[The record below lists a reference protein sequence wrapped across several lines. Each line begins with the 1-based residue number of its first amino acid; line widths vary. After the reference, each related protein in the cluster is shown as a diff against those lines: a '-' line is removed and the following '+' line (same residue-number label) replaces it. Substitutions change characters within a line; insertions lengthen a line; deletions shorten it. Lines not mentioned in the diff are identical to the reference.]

1 MSHILK
7 PAYRD
12 PGAPA
17 AVRMRPER
25 NVFELEYPLPHTPA
39 HFDPR
44 AEGDVRMRRMRH
56 RASELPMQCLHF
68 LGIMRG
74 GALHLHP
81 VASLQQVKPDMSYL
95 DEALRSAA
103 DESAAA
109 AAAAASAAGAPTR
122 VTATFRRTDE
132 RALAARR
139 SSYAFLRAYEE
150 SVPWQSLA
158 VLGAGSPQ
166 ANWLRDNMQRHP
178 VALLRSLE
186 LPVEALGGPAALA
199 LAEYK
204 AAIDAQGSA
213 AVAAASA
220 AGSKDASTRARMAAL
235 RLAEQ
240 RLLLAAADPAT
251 FLRLEAEAS
260 LKPMR
265 ETQRPVTAYMTEL
278 TGGEAGRGGGRPG
291 GSSVGGSAGDGGALG
306 NTVKWCVRMHVQ
318 LHPSRVSRYAMQMM
332 CCV

>member
-25 NVFELEYPLPHTPA
+25 NVFEMEYTLPHTPA

-56 RASELPMQCLHF
+56 RASELPMQCIHL

-150 SVPWQSLA
+150 SAPWQSLT
-158 VLGAGSPQ
+158 VMGSGTRQ
-166 ANWLRDNMQRHP
+166 AHWLRETMQRHP

-186 LPVEALGGPAALA
+186 LPIETLGGATLMAIADYKMVIESQGASLIPPAAA
-199 LAEYK
+199 GGSSK
-204 AAIDAQGSA
+204 DAA
-213 AVAAASA
+213 AVA
-220 AGSKDASTRARMAAL
+220 RARADAV
-235 RLAEQ
+235 RLAELQ
-240 RLLLAAADPAT
+240 LAKAVAYPEH
-251 FLRLEAEAS
+251 FLALEAFAA
-260 LKPMR
+260 LKPLR
-265 ETQRPVTAYMTEL
+265 DSKPVTGYMTEL
-278 TGGEAGRGGGRPG
+278 TGGAAGRGGGRPG

-306 NTVKWCVRMHVQ
+306 NTVKWCVCSSSSSNSTA
-318 LHPSRVSRYAMQMM
+318 LTG
-332 CCV
+332 